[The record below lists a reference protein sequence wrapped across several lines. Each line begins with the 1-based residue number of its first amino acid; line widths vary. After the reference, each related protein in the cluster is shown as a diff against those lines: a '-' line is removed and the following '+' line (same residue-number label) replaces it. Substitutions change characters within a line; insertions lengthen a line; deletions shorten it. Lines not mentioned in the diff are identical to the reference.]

1 MRTKSGQTQLLLKGR
16 VKMDK
21 HELGKELLKF
31 IENNMEH
38 IFYDDLET
46 FNEVWTR
53 IHNCIPE
60 D

>member
-1 MRTKSGQTQLLLKGR
+1 
-16 VKMDK
+16 MDK

-46 FNEVWTR
+46 FNEVWTK